1 LKKHRDII
9 INYDVAEDY
18 YVRTLIKR
26 SPVLMI
32 TVYVYRKELLDRE
45 RVAKVNIIVLPV
57 PKILGNNEISESLER
72 GVYEYERVR

>member
-1 LKKHRDII
+1 MKKHRDII

-18 YVRTLIKR
+18 YVRTLIKK

-57 PKILGNNEISESLER
+57 PKILGNNEINESPER

>member
-45 RVAKVNIIVLPV
+45 RVAKINIILLPLV
-57 PKILGNNEISESLER
+57 PKILGNEIEGLER
-72 GVYEYERVR
+72 GAYERVR

>member
-1 LKKHRDII
+1 MKKHRDII